1 MKTSRFRSS
10 TRTALAV
17 VLGMLLWAPISQA
30 ETPVVHVLSID
41 GPIQPASAEYL
52 LGGMDEAAAD
62 GAAAVLVILDT
73 PGGLLQSTREMV
85 QALLDPP
92 VPVIFLVGP
101 SGAEATS
108 AGAFL
113 VMAANIAAMAP
124 GTSIGASTP
133 VSAGGGAD
141 MEGAMGEKV
150 MNSTVSF
157 AKSIAEQRGRNMEW
171 AESAV
176 RDAVSVTDSEALELG
191 IIDTIAAN
199 RVELVQKIDGQTVSI
214 DGRPRVLRLAGAEFV
229 AIEPTLRQKIVGFFA
244 DPTIA
249 YFLLLA
255 GVLGL
260 YLEISNPGGLV
271 PGVIGAICLFIAA
284 ASFQILPINMSGL
297 GLLFLG
303 MGLLV
308 AELFVPSFGILG
320 LGGFIAF
327 VLGSLYLFE
336 APGGVFAVDRGV
348 IGGAAT
354 AVATIMLVMATLV
367 VGSYRKKPIT
377 GAGSLVGEICTV
389 RDVQGDSGHV
399 FLNGEIWAARWT
411 GPMAVGDKVQVE
423 NVDGLSVGVV
433 RAEGE
438 KERI

>member
-1 MKTSRFRSS
+1 MKRRQ
-10 TRTALAV
+10 
-17 VLGMLLWAPISQA
+17 VLVGMLVGLLGWFVMLASSIPGQTQGSS
-30 ETPVVHVLSID
+30 VHVLTID
-41 GPIQPASAEYL
+41 GPIHPVTAEYL
-52 LGGMDEAAAD
+52 LGGLEEARIQ
-62 GAAAVLVILDT
+62 GSEAVVVTLNT

-92 VPVIFLVGP
+92 LPVIVFVGP

-133 VSAGGGAD
+133 VSAAGGAD
-141 MEGAMGEKV
+141 MEGAMADKV

-157 AKSIAEQRGRNMEW
+157 AKSIAEQRGRNAQW

-176 RDAVSVTDSEALELG
+176 REAVSVTDSEALDLG
-191 IIDTIAAN
+191 IIDTIAAD
-199 RVELVQKIDGQTVSI
+199 RTALLAQL
-214 DGRPRVLRLAGAEFV
+214 DGRTVEIAGEPRVLRLAGAQLV
-229 AIEPTLRQKIVGFFA
+229 SVEPTLRQQIVGFFA

-255 GVLGL
+255 GILGL
-260 YLEISNPGGLV
+260 YLEISNPGGMV
-271 PGVIGAICLFIAA
+271 PGVVGAICLLVAA
-284 ASFQILPINMSGL
+284 ASFQILPINLSGL
-297 GLLFLG
+297 GLLGLG
-303 MGLLV
+303 VGLLI

-327 VLGSLYLFE
+327 VLGSLYLFD
-336 APGGVFAVDRGV
+336 APGGGFAVDRGV
-348 IGGAAT
+348 IAGAAA

-367 VGSYRKKPIT
+367 VGSYRKRALT
-377 GAGSLVGEICTV
+377 GAAGLIGQTCTV
-389 RDVQGDSGHV
+389 RDCNGDSGHV
-399 FLNGEIWAARWT
+399 LLHGEIWAATWS
-411 GPMAVGDKVQVE
+411 GPMAKGDQVE
-423 NVDGLSVGVV
+423 VMDVQGLSVAVK
-433 RAEGE
+433 RAESE